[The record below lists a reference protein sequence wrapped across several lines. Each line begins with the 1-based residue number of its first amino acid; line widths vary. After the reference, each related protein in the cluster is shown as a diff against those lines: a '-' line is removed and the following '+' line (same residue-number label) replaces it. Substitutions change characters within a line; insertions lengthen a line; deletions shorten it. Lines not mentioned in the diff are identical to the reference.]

1 VIAFSAIAP
10 IILVIGGIAFAILW
24 AAHRYSCLYVNKP
37 ESDNGGRLYPA
48 ALLQLFTGLYVLQ
61 LCLIGLY
68 ALSQNTH
75 GNRGWIP
82 LVGMMALT
90 LVCTVFYN
98 QKLVEIYC
106 PLFSGKVMED
116 VPEEELALA
125 SWRSKDQ
132 AQNSILRAERPV
144 VWIPQDPL
152 GVSDRQVSKIRDN
165 YGIPISNR
173 GAVLDG
179 KGKVVCRILIPP
191 PSGSVGT

>member
-1 VIAFSAIAP
+1 M
-10 IILVIGGIAFAILW
+10 LW
-24 AAHRYSCLYVNKP
+24 ATHRYSCLYINKP

-75 GNRGWIP
+75 SNRGWIP
-82 LVGMMALT
+82 LVSMMALA

-98 QKLVEIYC
+98 RKLVEVYC

-116 VPEEELALA
+116 VLKELALA
-125 SWRSKDQ
+125 SWRSRDQ
-132 AQNSILRAERPV
+132 AQNSILRAEHPV
-144 VWIPQDPL
+144 VWIPQDSSR
-152 GVSDRQVSKIRDN
+152 VSNREVHKIRDI
-165 YGIPISNR
+165 YGIPISNE

-179 KGKVVCRILIPP
+179 KGKIVCQKLVPP
-191 PSGSVGT
+191 VASDCTSQS